1 MVMIHG
7 VLKGINNMIKKRMY
21 LFFVRDE
28 ILELKVV
35 IYIIKYIKRIYL
47 YLMNIQ
53 YMVVGLVLT
62 ARQTTHLID
71 TYS

>member
-47 YLMNIQ
+47 YLMNIL
-53 YMVVGLVLT
+53 YIEHGHVHI
-62 ARQTTHLID
+62 ARMTTHLID